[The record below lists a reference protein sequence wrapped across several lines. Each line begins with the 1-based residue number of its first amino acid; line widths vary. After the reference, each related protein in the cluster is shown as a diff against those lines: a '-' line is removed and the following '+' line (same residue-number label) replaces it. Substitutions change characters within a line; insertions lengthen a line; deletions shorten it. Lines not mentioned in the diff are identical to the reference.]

1 MVKVQKIRINDDS
14 QDFWLVLG
22 RDFLPVPQIDSYLRY
37 LHSVGKSPNTIRSYA
52 YHLKEFWLFL
62 DCMHYEWD
70 QVSLNEM
77 SQFINFLKRGAVD
90 NVVPLNQSQS
100 KRTAKTINAIVTAVT
115 SFYDYSARL
124 SDATGPNVR
133 KLVKGKKA
141 SYKSFLHHISK
152 SEASTQNILKLKE
165 PKRIPEVLTAKQV
178 KQLYMGCNSL
188 RDKFLVL
195 MLYETGM
202 RIGECLGLRHED
214 IKSWDK
220 TIHVVPRGDNANAA
234 RAKSHESRV
243 IDISSDLIKLYTDYV
258 VNEFD
263 DVDSDYVFI
272 NIWGTDVGKPLA
284 YSTVYTKFK
293 RLSKKFEIP
302 FTPHIFRH
310 THATELLRSGWDASY
325 VQKRLGHKDI
335 QTTINTYAHLN
346 ERDLKEAFNKFKQ
359 ESTSAEQS

>member
-1 MVKVQKIRINDDS
+1 MMKVQKIRINHDT
-14 QDFWLVLG
+14 QDFWIVLDS
-22 RDFLPVPQIDSYLRY
+22 DFLPIPQIDSYLKY

-62 DCMHYEWD
+62 GSMDYEWN
-70 QVSLNEM
+70 QVTLSEM
-77 SQFINFLKRGAVD
+77 SQFINFLKRGSVD
-90 NVVPLNQSQS
+90 NVVPLYQSES
-100 KRTAKTINAIVTAVT
+100 KRTAKTINAIVTAVS
-115 SFYDYSARL
+115 SFYDYSSRL
-124 SDATGPNVR
+124 SDSKDPNVK

-141 SYKSFLHHISK
+141 SYKPFLHHISK
-152 SEASTQNILKLKE
+152 SEASTQNVLKLKE
-165 PKRIPEVLTAKQV
+165 PKRLPEILTTKKV
-178 KQLYMGCNSL
+178 KQLSGACKSL
-188 RDKFLVL
+188 RDKLLVL

-220 TIHVVPRGDNANAA
+220 TIHIVPRGDNANAA
-234 RAKSHESRV
+234 RAKSNERRV
-243 IDISSDLIKLYTDYV
+243 VDISSDLIKLYTDYV

-263 DVDSDYVFI
+263 DIDSDYVFI
-272 NIWGTDVGKPLA
+272 NIWGADVGKPLA

-293 RLSKKFEIP
+293 RLSKKLDIP

-346 ERDLKEAFNKFKQ
+346 EKDLKEAFSKFKQ
-359 ESTSAEQS
+359 ETSGVE